1 MVLTLVKQLEI
12 AWTALSGSD
21 DPDDEI
27 RIAALDELIAVLF
40 SEVWDGKK
48 GVAFAETYFDI
59 PDKEISHKLGISLS
73 TVRSNRQ
80 LASRKLSKL
89 VGSDIV
95 EVICNAPARQVRDR
109 LVFLQMLRSPDRKSV
124 V

>member
-27 RIAALDELIAVLF
+27 RIAALDELIALLF

-59 PDKEISHKLGISLS
+59 PDKEISHKLGNFSFH
-73 TVRSNRQ
+73 RQ
-80 LASRKLSKL
+80 KQPS
-89 VGSDIV
+89 VGIQK
-95 EVICNAPARQVRDR
+95 A
-109 LVFLQMLRSPDRKSV
+109 L
-124 V
+124 

>member
-73 TVRSNRQ
+73 TSEATVSWHPE
-80 LASRKLSKL
+80 SSLSWL
-89 VGSDIV
+89 VAI
-95 EVICNAPARQVRDR
+95 
-109 LVFLQMLRSPDRKSV
+109 L
-124 V
+124 

>member
-27 RIAALDELIAVLF
+27 RIAALDELIALLF

-48 GVAFAETYFDI
+48 GAAFAETYFDI

-80 LASRKLSKL
+80 LASRKLSIPKRL
-89 VGSDIV
+89 YLMH
-95 EVICNAPARQVRDR
+95 EVY
-109 LVFLQMLRSPDRKSV
+109 
-124 V
+124 

>member
-27 RIAALDELIAVLF
+27 RIAALDELIALLF

-48 GVAFAETYFDI
+48 GVAQKIVYDAFD
-59 PDKEISHKLGISLS
+59 KVISWVFLFPPSEATVSWHPESSLS
-73 TVRSNRQ
+73 W
-80 LASRKLSKL
+80 L
-89 VGSDIV
+89 VAI
-95 EVICNAPARQVRDR
+95 
-109 LVFLQMLRSPDRKSV
+109 L
-124 V
+124 